1 MKRELS
7 GRGVLIW
14 LLAFFG
20 VILAVN
26 VYFMGVA
33 IRTFRG
39 EDDLKPYQE
48 GIDYNQTL
56 ARRAAQARLGWEA
69 SIDAV
74 RTGPHTARLDV
85 LLRGP
90 DGSPVSHVGLAA
102 EFRHPSDENRDRSTA
117 LREIGAGDY
126 EGDLG
131 SMTAGAWDVIVK
143 TSDPH
148 VPFEATRRVWLP

>member
-1 MKRELS
+1 MRRELS

-20 VILAVN
+20 VIFAVN
-26 VYFMGVA
+26 VYFIGAA

-56 ARRAAQARLGWEA
+56 ARRAAQARLGWQA

-74 RTGPHTARLDV
+74 RTGPHSARIEVV
-85 LLRGP
+85 LRKP
-90 DGSPVSHVGLAA
+90 DGSPVSHVALAA
-102 EFRHPSDENRDRSTA
+102 DFRHPSDENRDRSTS
-117 LREIGAGDY
+117 LREGVAGDY
-126 EGDLG
+126 KGELG
-131 SMTAGAWDVIVK
+131 SLTAGAWDVIVK
-143 TSDPH
+143 ASDPH